1 MEKNKKDTFKPKGGR
16 KKIDV
21 DLALSHRLKI
31 NLNKSEFEEVEKAF
45 KDSGVKSMSE
55 YLRMRLLSTK
65 DLYVNDPKEILKTL
79 DKLGEEVGRIGNNIN
94 QLAKYANILTLK
106 ERLEPGVINQ
116 MNELL
121 RAYGVERKEIALSIR
136 SLLRKKRT

>member
-1 MEKNKKDTFKPKGGR
+1 MDEKKKNTFKPKGGR
-16 KKIDV
+16 NKIDV

-31 NLNKSEFEEVEKAF
+31 NLNKAEFEEVEKAF

-55 YLRMRLLSTK
+55 YLRIRLLNTK

-106 ERLEPGVINQ
+106 DRLEPGVVHD

-121 RAYGVERKEIALSIR
+121 RAYGIERKEIALSIR
-136 SLLRKKRT
+136 ALLRKKRN